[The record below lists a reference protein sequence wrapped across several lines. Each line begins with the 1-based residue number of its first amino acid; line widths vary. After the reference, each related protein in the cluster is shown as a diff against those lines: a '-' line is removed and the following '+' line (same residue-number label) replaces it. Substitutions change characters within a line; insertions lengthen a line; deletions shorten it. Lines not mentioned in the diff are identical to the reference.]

1 MKKNKVGLCVIIA
14 LSVLMNMPLANVKGR
29 GCLKLAEV
37 NNIDD
42 TICAVYPENNATVV
56 LANDL
61 VYEYYNNYN
70 WENSDVTPYYR
81 HEDIYMP
88 EYVTLQ
94 WSDTGADYYI
104 ARISQ
109 NENMS
114 ASESYIIISEN
125 VELRNLFT
133 DTTYYWQIETVTGA
147 VHKMSPIF
155 SFYVAESPR
164 TVYIEGV
171 NNTRDAGGKKAGD
184 GYRMKEG
191 MFYRGSR
198 ADDIT
203 DAGREHAISEFGIKT
218 ELDIRMP
225 REQLGF
231 SAFGEDVNYVAADGP
246 YYTQIFQEEYREA
259 LATEIKTFAEPNNY
273 PIYAHCAA
281 GRDRTGTI
289 AMLIEGLLGVDKN
302 TIMMDYQLSV
312 FSRYGTYDDALVL
325 YGNALDTYEKIE
337 EKYGANTFSENVERF
352 MLSIGVTKDEIA
364 SIRNIMLEEAK

>member
-1 MKKNKVGLCVIIA
+1 MKKSIVGLCVIIA
-14 LSVLMNMPLANVKGR
+14 LSGFMNIPLVIAG
-29 GCLKLAEV
+29 GGDGLTLTEV
-37 NNIDD
+37 NNVDD
-42 TICAVYPENNATVV
+42 AIHAVNPADKATVV

-61 VYEYYNNYN
+61 VYEYYNNYD
-70 WENSDVTPYYR
+70 WENSDITPYYR

-94 WSDTGADYYI
+94 WSDAGADYYI
-104 ARISQ
+104 ARISR

-114 ASESYIIISEN
+114 DSESYIIISEN

-133 DTTYYWQIETVTGA
+133 DTTYYWQIEAVTGA
-147 VHKMSPIF
+147 VHKMSPIY
-155 SFYVAESPR
+155 SFYAAESPR
-164 TVYIEGV
+164 TIFIEGV
-171 NNTRDAGGKKAGD
+171 NNTRDAGGKMAAD

-203 DAGREHAISEFGIKT
+203 DAGREHAVCEFGIKT

-225 REQLGF
+225 KEQLDS
-231 SAFGEDVNYVAADGP
+231 SAFGEDVNYVAVDGP
-246 YYTQIFQEEYREA
+246 YYTQIFQEQYSEA
-259 LATEIKTFAEPNNY
+259 LATEIKTFAEPDNY

-302 TIMMDYQLSV
+302 TILMDYQLSV
-312 FSRYGTYDDALVL
+312 FSRLGTYDDNLAI

-337 EKYGANTFSENVERF
+337 EKYGADTFSENVERF
-352 MLSIGVTKDEIA
+352 MLSIGVTEAEIA
-364 SIRNIMLEEAK
+364 SIRSIMLEEVK